1 MRKTVFRVVAYAI
14 NPDTGRSVDGNLP
27 AGKAGAI
34 PSLTFVGFFGM
45 NDALRSEVKEAMQR
59 VRAADM
65 RVVMITGDHRLT
77 AQAIAKEADI
87 WREGDNVLTGEE
99 IDKMSEEELA
109 EKLAST
115 TAFCTSYAGA
125 QASHYSSL
133 SQTRRNRSN
142 DWRRR

>member
-1 MRKTVFRVVAYAI
+1 MRKTGFRVVACAI

-34 PSLTFVGFFGM
+34 PSLTFVGFLGM

-65 RVVMITGDHRLT
+65 RVVMITGDPRLT

-87 WREGDNVLTGEE
+87 WREGIMFLLGKKSIKCPGGTGGE
-99 IDKMSEEELA
+99 
-109 EKLAST
+109 T
-115 TAFCTSYAGA
+115 C
-125 QASHYSSL
+125 
-133 SQTRRNRSN
+133 
-142 DWRRR
+142 